1 MKSPFQISIP
11 YLCSIMKQGIF
22 NTLRIARETDY
33 GYFLED
39 GDGNEVLLPNAYKTD
54 DMSVSDEI
62 EVFIYK
68 DSEDRI
74 VATTLTPY
82 VQLGEFAFLKVKEVN
97 QFGAFLDWG
106 LPKDLMAP
114 FALQTEKM
122 KEGKSYLVYLLLD
135 GQSERLV
142 ATSKIQKYLAT
153 TPAELQP
160 AEEVELLP
168 YQMTH
173 LGMNAIVNNRYRGLI
188 FHSDIHK
195 RIYPGEKIPGYVKEV
210 RQDGKID
217 LLLEPPGYLDS
228 VDKNA
233 AILYNAIRENEGFL
247 ALNDNSDPEIIKKE
261 LGMSK
266 KAFKK
271 ALGSLYK
278 QKMIVLEEAGIRIP
292 EET

>member
-1 MKSPFQISIP
+1 
-11 YLCSIMKQGIF
+11 MKQGIF

-74 VATTLTPY
+74 VATTLKPY
-82 VQLGEFAFLKVKEVN
+82 IQLGEFAFLRAKEVN
-97 QFGAFLDWG
+97 QYGAFLDWG

-114 FALQTEKM
+114 FALQAEKM

-142 ATSKIQKYLAT
+142 ATSKFQKYLAT
-153 TPAELQP
+153 TPAEIQS
-160 AEEVELLP
+160 AEKVDLLL
-168 YQMTH
+168 YQMTN
-173 LGMNAIVNNRYRGLI
+173 LGMNAIVNNRYKGLI

-195 RIYPGEKIPGYVKEV
+195 RIFPGEKIPGYVKEV

-233 AILYNAIRENEGFL
+233 AILYHAIRENEGFL
-247 ALNDNSDPEIIKKE
+247 PLNDNSDPEMVKRE

-278 QKMIVLEEAGIRIP
+278 QKMILLEEAGIRIVK
-292 EET
+292 ET